1 MDVVVEPIDFDS
13 FEGLLVSFLN
23 DSAVPYHK
31 HHRPVTQQHQQPQQ
45 PTNHPGTAKLTT
57 ENGRI
62 ILPKLNLNNNI
73 NINGC
78 NYCSRGPSQIKK
90 SNQIND

>member
-23 DSAVPYHK
+23 DSAVSY
-31 HHRPVTQQHQQPQQ
+31 HRPVTQQHQQPQQ

-73 NINGC
+73 NG
-78 NYCSRGPSQIKK
+78 RQK
-90 SNQIND
+90 SNALANKGNH

>member
-31 HHRPVTQQHQQPQQ
+31 HHRPVIHQHQQPQQ

-73 NINGC
+73 NGH
-78 NYCSRGPSQIKK
+78 QK
-90 SNQIND
+90 SNAPANKGNH